1 LHSFVR
7 CFWIKKLIVLNR
19 RSKTKKDALVKF
31 IHSLSKFI
39 QVHSSLQIIDFQVI
53 IESEDILLA
62 HCKKLI
68 EEKLGWGNSEK
79 WTNQDFEDL
88 SQRIFEVTAITLSPT
103 TLKRIW
109 GKVKYDSA
117 PTVTTLNTLAQFI
130 GFEHWRAF
138 RQNHFPKNGYG
149 EVEIPV
155 LRANTEVTKPAGRPY
170 LFSYILPLVLA
181 LCAVSWYFLSK
192 AQNAPVKINP
202 ADYTFSSKKVVSV
215 GIPNSVVFDYDA
227 TKAPDDSVYIQQDWD
242 PSRRV
247 KVSKNQHQH
256 TSIYYYPGSFQAKLV
271 IGKKVVKEHSL
282 FIQTDGWLPLVQ
294 QEPVPVYFRQEEA
307 ISGGKLGLSAETI
320 QAQHINLKPKAPFVE
335 YANLKD
341 FGDIKTDNFIFETS
355 IKNTYREGASVCQ
368 YTEIGLRC
376 EGSAMLIRLSA
387 KGCIS
392 ENSLYFIDQEISG
405 KDHDLSGFGTD
416 FKDFVKVRCESVN
429 GKVKIFV
436 DNKLTYEFPYK
447 SPVSKIM
454 GITYRFQGSGLIDEV
469 KLSKG
474 DGKVV
479 YADTFER

>member
-1 LHSFVR
+1 M
-7 CFWIKKLIVLNR
+7 
-19 RSKTKKDALVKF
+19 
-31 IHSLSKFI
+31 
-39 QVHSSLQIIDFQVI
+39 I

-79 WTNQDFEDL
+79 WSNQDFEDL

-138 RQNHFPKNGYG
+138 RQNHFPKSEHT
-149 EVEIPV
+149 EVETPV
-155 LRANTEVTKPAGRPY
+155 IHTNGEITKTAKRPY
-170 LFSYILPLVLA
+170 LFSFILPLLVVLG
-181 LCAVSWYFLSK
+181 AVSWYFLSK
-192 AQNAPVKINP
+192 AQDSPVKINP
-202 ADYTFSSKKVVSV
+202 ADFTFTSKKVVSV
-215 GIPNSVVFDYDA
+215 GLPNSVIFDYDA
-227 TKAPDDSVYIQQDWD
+227 SKAPDDSVYIQQDWD
-242 PSRRV
+242 PSRRI

-256 TSIYYYPGSFQAKLV
+256 TSVYYRPGSFQAKLV
-271 IGKKVVKEHSL
+271 IGNRVVKEHNL
-282 FIQTDGWLPLVQ
+282 FIQTDGWLPLID
-294 QEPVPVYFRQEEA
+294 QEPVPLYFKQEEA
-307 ISGGKLGLSAETI
+307 ISNGKLGLSIETI
-320 QAQHINLKPKAPFVE
+320 QAQGINLKPKAPVVE

-341 FGDIKTDNFIFETS
+341 FGDIRTDNFIFETS
-355 IKNTYREGASVCQ
+355 VKNTYREGASVCQ

-376 EGSAMLIRLSA
+376 EGTAIMIRLSA

-392 ENSLYFIDQEISG
+392 ENSLYFVDQYISG
-405 KDHDLSGFGTD
+405 KEHDLSAFGDD
-416 FKDFVKVRCESVN
+416 FKDFVKVRCESAN

-436 DNKLTYEFPYK
+436 DGKLAYEFSHK
-447 SPVSKIM
+447 GAVSKIM
-454 GITYRFQGSGLIDEV
+454 GITYRFQGSGLVDEV

-479 YADTFER
+479 FEDTFSR

>member
-1 LHSFVR
+1 M
-7 CFWIKKLIVLNR
+7 
-19 RSKTKKDALVKF
+19 
-31 IHSLSKFI
+31 
-39 QVHSSLQIIDFQVI
+39 I

-79 WTNQDFEDL
+79 WSNQDFEDL

-138 RQNHFPKNGYG
+138 RQNHFPKSEHT
-149 EVEIPV
+149 EVETPV
-155 LRANTEVTKPAGRPY
+155 ILTNGEITKTAKRPY
-170 LFSYILPLVLA
+170 LFSFILPLLVVLG
-181 LCAVSWYFLSK
+181 AVSWYFLSK
-192 AQNAPVKINP
+192 AQDSPVQINP
-202 ADYTFSSKKVVSV
+202 ADFTFASKKVVSV
-215 GIPNSVVFDYDA
+215 GLPNSVIFDYDA
-227 TKAPDDSVYIQQDWD
+227 SKAPDDSVYIQQDWD
-242 PSRRV
+242 PSRRI

-256 TSIYYYPGSFQAKLV
+256 TSVYYRPGSFQAKLV
-271 IGKKVVKEHSL
+271 IGNRVVKEHNL
-282 FIQTDGWLPLVQ
+282 FIQTDGWLPLIEQ
-294 QEPVPVYFRQEEA
+294 NPVPVYFKQDDA
-307 ISGGKLGLSAETI
+307 INYGKLGLSIETI
-320 QAQHINLKPKAPFVE
+320 QSQNVPLKPAAPFVV

-355 IKNTYREGASVCQ
+355 IKNTFREGASVCQ
-368 YTEIGLRC
+368 NTAIGLLC
-376 EGSAMLIRLSA
+376 EGTAIMIRLSA

-392 ENSLYFIDQEISG
+392 ENSLYFVDQEISG
-405 KDHDLSGFGTD
+405 KEHDLSAFGND

-429 GKVKIFV
+429 GKVKIYV
-436 DNKLTYEFPYK
+436 DNKLAYEFSHK
-447 SPVSKIM
+447 SSVSKIM
-454 GITYRFQGSGLIDEV
+454 GITYRFQGSGLVDEV

-479 YADTFER
+479 FEDTFSR